1 MTETCQRNVAGRQ
14 EQYLQCGAPAV
25 AIMRDPRDDGAE
37 PVGYAMCADCA
48 RDTGWTAVRKG
59 QRYQPVIS
67 DSLDKLRNAKNEAES
82 LDVDTADSASNADD
96 VEIEEAPPPPEDKLK
111 AITELAREQLR
122 LLRKEALL
130 KKELAEVTEQLNAN
144 QMAKLPKA
152 MSEADVEEFQLKGG
166 YGVAIEKFVHASIPS
181 LSAKNMTKDEAKE
194 KNERG
199 IAYMDEQAPDLVKNL
214 ISIEFGRGEE
224 KFFAK
229 FLRDLAQRKRPVK
242 AAFTRSVHA
251 STLGKWVRE
260 RIEKGMSVDEEA
272 LNVHRT
278 VKALVTLPDGEE
290 LIKG

>member
-1 MTETCQRNVAGRQ
+1 M
-14 EQYLQCGAPAV
+14 QCGAPAV
-25 AIMRDPRDDGAE
+25 AIMRDPRDQNPE
-37 PVGYAMCADCA
+37 PVGYAMCADCV
-48 RDTGWTAVRKG
+48 RESKWTPVLKG
-59 QRYQPVIS
+59 QRYQPVIA
-67 DSLDKLRNAKNEAES
+67 DSLDNLRNAKNEEEA
-82 LDVDTADSASNADD
+82 LD
-96 VEIEEAPPPPEDKLK
+96 VEIEEAPPPSEDKLK
-111 AITELAREQLR
+111 IITDLAREQLR
-122 LLRKEALL
+122 LLRRQALL
-130 KKELAEVTEQLNAN
+130 NRELAEVTEQLNAN

-242 AAFTRSVHA
+242 ASFTRSVHA

-260 RIEKGMSVDEEA
+260 RIEKGLPVDEEA